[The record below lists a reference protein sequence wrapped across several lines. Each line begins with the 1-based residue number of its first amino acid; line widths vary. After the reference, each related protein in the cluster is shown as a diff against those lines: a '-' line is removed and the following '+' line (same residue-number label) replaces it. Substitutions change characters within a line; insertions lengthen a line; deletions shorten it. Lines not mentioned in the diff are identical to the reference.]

1 MIKLQNIGPSEWEL
15 WKEQRLAALKEA
27 PYAFQSK
34 LAEWEDVPEQKWRA
48 RLNIP
53 NACQLLAFLDGKAV
67 GMVGGFLLADD
78 EPEVVA
84 ELVSLWVSPAA
95 RGRGVGDALIA
106 AVEEWARGIGAA
118 RLRLEVVMSNMPARS
133 LYVRNGFVDVELG
146 HEELELGGGC
156 FDQVMFKRL
165 R

>member
-34 LAEWEDVPEQKWRA
+34 LAEWEHMPEQRWRA
-48 RLNIP
+48 RLSIP
-53 NACQLLAFLDGKAV
+53 NACQFLAFLDSKAV
-67 GMVGGFLLADD
+67 GMVGGILAD
-78 EPEVVA
+78 EPEAEVV
-84 ELVSLWVSPAA
+84 ELVSLWVDPAA
-95 RGRGVGDALIA
+95 RGHGVGDALIA

-118 RLRLEVVMSNMPARS
+118 RLRLEVVMHNRPARG

-146 HEELELGGGC
+146 HDELERGGGC
-156 FDQVMFKRL
+156 VEQVMFKRL